1 MKETLQPGLTHELRF
16 KVPDSKT
23 VPQLFPESPE
33 FQAMPKV
40 FATGFMVGFIEWAC
54 ILAINPHIDYP
65 KEQTV
70 GIHINVDHTAATPPD
85 FEVCARIRLAEI
97 DGRRL
102 VFDVAVDD
110 GVDVIGKGTHE
121 RFIINAEKFNRKVK
135 RKAGAIP

>member
-1 MKETLQPGLTHELRF
+1 MKETLQPGLTYELRF
-16 KVPDSKT
+16 QVPDTKT
-23 VPQLFPESPE
+23 VPMLFPESPE

-54 ILAINPHIDYP
+54 LLAVNPHIDYP

-70 GIHINVDHTAATPPD
+70 GILINVDHTAATPPG
-85 FEVCARIRLAEI
+85 FEVCARVRLIEI

-110 GVDVIGKGTHE
+110 GEDTIGKGTH
-121 RFIINAEKFNRKVK
+121 
-135 RKAGAIP
+135 